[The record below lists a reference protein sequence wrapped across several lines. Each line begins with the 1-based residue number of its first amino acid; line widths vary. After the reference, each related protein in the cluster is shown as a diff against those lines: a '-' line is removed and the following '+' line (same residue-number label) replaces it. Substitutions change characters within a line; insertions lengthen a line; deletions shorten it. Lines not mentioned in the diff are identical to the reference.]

1 MQNVI
6 RSNKAGATVRKLRGE
21 LGASLRADEIL
32 LEFEELESAS
42 SSYFLME
49 MEGRSC
55 LYFTW
60 NV

>member
-32 LEFEELESAS
+32 LEFEKLESES
-42 SSYFLME
+42 S
-49 MEGRSC
+49 
-55 LYFTW
+55 
-60 NV
+60 